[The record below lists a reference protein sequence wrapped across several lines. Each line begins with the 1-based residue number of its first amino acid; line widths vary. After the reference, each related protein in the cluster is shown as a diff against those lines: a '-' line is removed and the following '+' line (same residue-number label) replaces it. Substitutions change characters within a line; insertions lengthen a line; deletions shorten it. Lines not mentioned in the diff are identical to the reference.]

1 MKNHN
6 GDPSL
11 DVLLRAMKLPTIFAQ
26 YREVAEL
33 AEREGWDFIRFLKEL
48 MEMELEG
55 RRRRKLERLQKRS
68 QLPREKTLSS
78 FDLSR
83 MPAKIRRMV
92 PELCKGNFVDKSENI
107 LAFGL
112 PGRGKTHLICAI
124 GHELIKKEIPVIFFS
139 TQQLVCQLLRAKRD
153 YELDLAIRKLE
164 KYPVVI
170 LDDIGYVKQNRE
182 EMEVLFTFLSE
193 RYERKSVLIT
203 SNLVF
208 SQWEQI
214 FKDPLTTA
222 AAIDRIVHHSF
233 ILELPESV
241 NSYRMDEACRRLDI
255 KPADGEVDKKS

>member
-6 GDPSL
+6 GDASL
-11 DVLLRAMKLPTIFAQ
+11 DMLLKSMKLPTILAQ

-55 RRRRKLERLQKRS
+55 RRKRKLERLQKRS
-68 QLPREKTLSS
+68 RLPQEKILSS

-83 MPAKIRRMV
+83 MPSKIRRIV
-92 PELCKGNFVDKSENI
+92 PELCKGNFADKAENI

-139 TQQLVCQLLRAKRD
+139 TQQLVYQLLRAKRD

-193 RYERKSVLIT
+193 RYERKSVMIT

-241 NSYRMDEACRRLDI
+241 KSFRMDEACRRLDI
-255 KPADGEVDKKS
+255 KPIDSQKQID

>member
-1 MKNHN
+1 MKHHN
-6 GDPSL
+6 KDSSL
-11 DVLLRAMKLPTIFAQ
+11 DMLLKSMKLPTILAQ
-26 YREVAEL
+26 YREIAEL
-33 AEREGWDFIRFLKEL
+33 AQRQGWDFIRFLKEL

-55 RRRRKLERLQKRS
+55 RRKRKLERLQKRS
-68 QLPREKTLSS
+68 RLPREKTLSS

-83 MPAKIRRMV
+83 MPAKIRRLV
-92 PELCKGNFVDKSENI
+92 PELCKGNFVDKAENI

-112 PGRGKTHLICAI
+112 PGRGKTHLLCAI

-139 TQQLVCQLLRAKRD
+139 TQQLVSQLLRAKRD

-164 KYPVVI
+164 KYPAVI

-241 NSYRMDEACRRLDI
+241 KSFRMDEACRRLDM
-255 KPADGEVDKKS
+255 KPIEG

>member
-6 GDPSL
+6 ADRSL
-11 DVLLRAMKLPTIFAQ
+11 DMLLKAMKVPTILEQ
-26 YREVAEL
+26 YREVAGL

-48 MEMELEG
+48 MTIELEG
-55 RRRRKLERLQKRS
+55 RRKRKLERLQKRS
-68 QLPREKTLSS
+68 RLSQEKTLSS

-83 MPAKIRRMV
+83 MPAKIRRIV
-92 PELCKGNFVDKSENI
+92 PELCKGDFVDKAENI

-124 GHELIKKEIPVIFFS
+124 GHELVKNEIPVLFFT
-139 TQQLVCQLLRAKRD
+139 TQELVSQLLRAKRD
-153 YELDLAIRKLE
+153 YELDLAIKKLD
-164 KYPVVI
+164 KFPVVI

-208 SQWEQI
+208 SQWDQI

-233 ILELPESV
+233 ILEISETV
-241 NSYRMDEACRRLDI
+241 KSYRMDEARRRLDI
-255 KPADGEVDKKS
+255 KPIDPED